1 MVVPGPGEVQLLG
14 YNPDLPPAPPELSSI
29 NEEAE
34 QDLRNSPVTNEELNI
49 PVTESDPNGLTVN
62 SYLVTLTFVVK
73 AIDPVRAQISAGDQ
87 GPPMSSS
94 AQLVDE

>member
-1 MVVPGPGEVQLLG
+1 MVAPGPGEVQLIG
-14 YNPDLPPAPPELSSI
+14 YDPNQPPAP
-29 NEEAE
+29 NERHEIPI
-34 QDLRNSPVTNEELNI
+34 DDSPITDEELNI
-49 PVTESDPNGLTVN
+49 PISTEEMNTNGLSIN

-73 AIDPVRAQISAGDQ
+73 ATDPVRAQISAGDQ